1 MWSWKLKPSKECVTT
16 HLPNAPAPKMDD
28 AEADH
33 LWYAGFLVK
42 INNPGPRR
50 RAWGTSRS
58 VWRKPA
64 WIVRLVQILVVVA
77 IILSENT
84 ED

>member
-1 MWSWKLKPSKECVTT
+1 MVRQLTGRKKPE
-16 HLPNAPAPKMDD
+16 L
-28 AEADH
+28 
-33 LWYAGFLVK
+33 
-42 INNPGPRR
+42 RR
-50 RAWGTSRS
+50 RAQGTRRS

-64 WIVRLVQILVVVA
+64 SIVHLVQILVVVA